1 MSRALTLILLGAL
14 LICLLPV
21 AGVLISTAIAELAG
35 CRLDEAGSY
44 PCLVLGHDLGGLL
57 STLFVSGWFAL
68 LTLPFAGLIVMVL
81 GALWL
86 FRLIRRRQSGS
97 VR

>member
-14 LICLLPV
+14 AICLLPV
-21 AGVLISTAIAELAG
+21 AGVIVSTTVAELAG

-44 PCLVLGHDLGGLL
+44 PCVVLGHDVGGLL
-57 STLFVSGWFAL
+57 SALFVSGWFAL
-68 LTLPFAGLIVMVL
+68 LTLPMAGLIVMVL
-81 GALWL
+81 GVLWL
-86 FRLIRRRQSGS
+86 VRRTRRRQSGS